1 MKLLI
6 LGGTAFLGR
15 ATAEEAIRRGFDV
28 TTFNRGQTGPDVA
41 GVEALRGDR
50 DSDDDLAQLTR
61 RSFDGVV
68 DTCGFVPRVVGK
80 SARLLAGSGAHY
92 AYVSSISAVASWP
105 ANPALDGEEGRPC
118 PSDAGLDDGDY
129 GILKAGCER
138 AVTEVFGDRST
149 IVRAGLI
156 LGPHENV
163 GRLTW
168 WLRRMERGGEVLAPG
183 VPHRPMQLID
193 ARDIARFMLDSIERG
208 TPGTFNVTGRAGNAT
223 MGSWLADAAAAV
235 GSDVRLT
242 WVDDDFLVGQD
253 VEPWT
258 DLPLWMPPGQ
268 DGDHAW
274 HAETAAA
281 QRAGLTTRPV
291 SETVRDTWAW
301 MAATGLRSDDPD
313 GRFGNNGIAPAREEQ
328 LLEAWRA
335 R

>member
-1 MKLLI
+1 
-6 LGGTAFLGR
+6 
-15 ATAEEAIRRGFDV
+15 
-28 TTFNRGQTGPDVA
+28 
-41 GVEALRGDR
+41 
-50 DSDDDLAQLTR
+50 
-61 RSFDGVV
+61 
-68 DTCGFVPRVVGK
+68 
-80 SARLLAGSGAHY
+80 
-92 AYVSSISAVASWP
+92 
-105 ANPALDGEEGRPC
+105 
-118 PSDAGLDDGDY
+118 
-129 GILKAGCER
+129 
-138 AVTEVFGDRST
+138 
-149 IVRAGLI
+149 
-156 LGPHENV
+156 
-163 GRLTW
+163 
-168 WLRRMERGGEVLAPG
+168 
-183 VPHRPMQLID
+183 MQLID

-208 TPGTFNVTGRAGNAT
+208 TPGTFNVTGRTGNAT

-253 VEPWT
+253 LEPWT

-313 GRFGNNGIAPAREEQ
+313 GRFRNNGIAPAREEQ